1 MDETLG
7 RYKIIEIIG
16 RGGMATV
23 YRAHDPSFDRDVAV
37 KIISPQSL
45 GVTARARFQR
55 EAHTIARLA
64 HSAIVPVFDL
74 GVQDDQL
81 YYAMAYMAGG
91 SLAERISQEKLSEAD
106 IIHIIDRIAAALDAA
121 RRQNVIHRDIKPANI
136 LFDQHGDAY
145 LSDFGI
151 VKLIEDTT
159 NLTTSE
165 LLGTPAY
172 MAPEIGNPDGITPLL
187 DVYALGVTLFQ
198 MLTGELPYQADTPI
212 GMIAAHISQ
221 PVPDIR
227 ILRPDLEPAVQ
238 QVIEKALAK
247 DPKMRFQ
254 SAGEFALALRAVLT
268 NAQSLHEQQPISLEP
283 VARDKPNLQ
292 SASSVQLKESARK
305 DRPLPS
311 LERVSAEAVFAR
323 VARILNHRPQRIW
336 LLSISLAIMIVILVV
351 VVARLVISTLSESVP
366 PGQEPGESIAYMYA
380 VRDGD
385 QYGNYFLSVMSA
397 DGASQSPITDNVLFN
412 PRYAWSSDGKRLAA
426 FSYGSRPTAWIEDAH
441 ADEILVIISLDG
453 SPAIIHKTAM
463 PISYP
468 AWSPDASLIAYDCR
482 ERDVCLFS
490 TDDFQ
495 EKILEADVAL
505 LSSPQTTFS
514 WSPDGSRL
522 LYSCE
527 VHIANAN
534 AAICQSDLKTSQVVL
549 VDYPGDDTD
558 PAWSPDG
565 SRFAFISQYDE
576 GRPEETA
583 EGNGIFVVS
592 TSGTGEPQKI
602 AALPAGNYLAGNLT
616 WSPDGKYLALI
627 GENLSDLNAQGGDII
642 VAAAD
647 GSMSRIVEARTLIR
661 ERINWSPDGTA
672 ILYYGQSGQSFDI
685 FLLSI
690 ASSDWL
696 NLTDNPAVDS
706 DPNWS
711 PDGDWI
717 VFMSNRDGS
726 PELYRMDASGG
737 NLTRLTYTLGDE
749 SAPLWSP

>member
-1 MDETLG
+1 MIETLG

-23 YRAHDPSFDRDVAV
+23 YRAHDPSFNRDVAV

-81 YYAMAYMAGG
+81 YYTMAYMAGG
-91 SLAERISQEKLSEAD
+91 SLAERIRQGELSQPEV
-106 IIHIIDRIAAALDAA
+106 IHIIDRIAAALDAA

-172 MAPEIGNPDGITPLL
+172 MAPEIGGPDGITPLL

-198 MLTGELPYQADTPI
+198 MLTAELPFQADTPI

-227 ILRPDLEPAVQ
+227 ILRPDLTPAVQ
-238 QVIEKALAK
+238 QVIEKSLAK

-254 SAGEFALALRAVLT
+254 SAGEFARALRAILT
-268 NAQSLHEQQPISLEP
+268 NPRPVQSGATDE
-283 VARDKPNLQ
+283 PNLQ
-292 SASSVQLKESARK
+292 PDPAMRLKEHSRKEARF
-305 DRPLPS
+305 PS
-311 LERVSAEAVFAR
+311 LQKVSGEAVIAR
-323 VARILNHRPQRIW
+323 VARILEHAPRRIG
-336 LLSISLAIMIVILVV
+336 LLSIGLAVTIAILIMIVIRPV
-351 VVARLVISTLSESVP
+351 LSNLSKSVLPGP
-366 PGQEPGESIAYMYA
+366 PAGESIAYMYA

-385 QYGNYFLSVMSA
+385 QYGEYFLSLMSP
-397 DGASQSPITDNVLFN
+397 DGTSQGPITDNVRFS
-412 PRYAWSSDGKRLAA
+412 PRYAWSQDGKRLAA
-426 FSYGSRPTAWIEDAH
+426 FSHGSHPTAWIENSQPD
-441 ADEILVIISLDG
+441 DVLVIVDLDG
-453 SPAIIHKTAM
+453 APAVVHKTAM
-463 PISYP
+463 PMSYP
-468 AWSPDASLIAYDCR
+468 AWSPDGSLIAYDCA
-482 ERDVCLFS
+482 ERDICLFS
-490 TDDFQ
+490 TVDFQ

-527 VHIANAN
+527 DYVANAN
-534 AAICQSDLKTSQVVL
+534 AAICQSDLKTSQVSL
-549 VDYPGDDTD
+549 VDFPGDDTN
-558 PAWSPDG
+558 PVWSPDG
-565 SRFAFISQYDE
+565 SRFAFISKYDE
-576 GRPEETA
+576 GRPQETTD
-583 EGNGIFVVS
+583 GNGIFVVS
-592 TSGTGEPQKI
+592 MSGTGGPQKI
-602 AALPAGNYLAGNLT
+602 AALPSGNYLAGSLT

-627 GENLSDLNAQGGDII
+627 GENLSAQYPQGADII

-647 GSMSRIVEARTLIR
+647 GSMSRIVEARTLIG

-672 ILYYGQSGQSFDI
+672 ILYSGQAGQSFDI
-685 FLLSI
+685 FLFSI
-690 ASSDWL
+690 TSSDWL

-706 DPNWS
+706 DPSWS

-726 PELYRMDASGG
+726 PELYRMDATGG
-737 NLTRLTYTLGDE
+737 NFTRLTYTPGDE